1 MIHHN
6 TKRISIT
13 DKNSWFFYLFLQLRL
28 KDATWEKKWLRFKNW
43 KTEQSSSITMYKT
56 VAQNT
61 STSVIKRQTENVYKA
76 DVLQCKWQIRI
87 LKDQGYI
94 YQ

>member
-1 MIHHN
+1 MLHE
-6 TKRISIT
+6 KRSGCVSKI
-13 DKNSWFFYLFLQLRL
+13 
-28 KDATWEKKWLRFKNW
+28 EKL
-43 KTEQSSSITMYKT
+43 EQSSSITMYKT